1 VAPQVYSVA
10 GAKALPAWLSEKKAR
25 AAKRDP
31 DYARRIELVQDLGFP
46 GACQR
51 LKLSPDGSFLF
62 ASGTHPPRVCPEN
75 ETIAVCRGE
84 SAAQAPASRL
94 ELLHAGRLRHPP
106 AASERMTTAWQMAR
120 CCMGWPNAII
130 VGVWHGLSAIDACP

>member
-1 VAPQVYSVA
+1 MAPQVYSVA

-62 ASGTHPPRVCPEN
+62 ASGTHPPRVRPEN
-75 ETIAVCRGE
+75 ETIAVCRGQKRC
-84 SAAQAPASRL
+84 SGACQPPGAVARWQTSAPACR
-94 ELLHAGRLRHPP
+94 G
-106 AASERMTTAWQMAR
+106 
-120 CCMGWPNAII
+120 
-130 VGVWHGLSAIDACP
+130 